1 MTETPVIA
9 VRGEA
14 TLEVDAELAEFVATV
29 EMEDRHRVA
38 ALDRVAERVAA
49 LRAVLDRFSNAVE
62 RHETS
67 RLSVHSQTHDSR
79 GHGEM
84 LSYDGSATTTV
95 VVGDLDAVG
104 DVMLAVASLTEIS
117 VWGPSWSVR
126 PASPVHREVRQAAIS
141 DAIARA
147 RDYAAA
153 LGADIVG
160 LVELSDAGLTRG
172 PEPRTTMLSLAAGPA
187 GPPHLDLDPQRQ
199 SIHAS
204 IEARF
209 TISEPTI
216 LAAPLD

>member
-1 MTETPVIA
+1 MTDMPTIA

-14 TLEVDAELAEFVATV
+14 TIEVDAETAEFTATV
-29 EMEDRHRVA
+29 ELQDRDRVS
-38 ALDRVAERVAA
+38 ALNRVAERVAA
-49 LRAVLDRFSNAVE
+49 LRAVLDRFSNAIE

-67 RLSVHSQTHDSR
+67 SLAVNAAMHDPGKNAEILR
-79 GHGEM
+79 YHGN
-84 LSYDGSATTTV
+84 ATTNV
-95 VVGDLDAVG
+95 VVGDLDVVG
-104 DVMLAVASLTEIS
+104 DMMLAIASLDEIG

-126 PASPVHREVRQAAIS
+126 PASPVHRTARHAAIS
-141 DAIARA
+141 DAITRA

-160 LVELSDAGLTRG
+160 LVELSDAGVTSGRQNLT
-172 PEPRTTMLSLAAGPA
+172 MMWSAAANQA
-187 GPPHLDLDPQRQ
+187 GPPHLDLDPKRQR
-199 SIHAS
+199 IHAS